1 MYHLY
6 LLRHGKSDWTENTDD
21 FNRPINDRG
30 KRAAQRIG
38 VWMAQNK
45 LNPDYVISSPA
56 ERTKVTAQKMLK
68 AKGQGEQSIILDE
81 RIYMAEERDLFT
93 VLKEIPDKTKSV
105 LLVAHNPAI
114 EMLFLSLQNK
124 KMKYLKSGK
133 LFPTATLAHLT
144 FTKPWA
150 KIKPGSAKLEHLV
163 YPKSLPK
170 TFPFPSPFGKQ
181 QRIRPAYYYSQSSV
195 VPYQFKNGKLQVL
208 VIASSKNKHFVI
220 PKGIIEPGLT
230 TQQSAAK
237 EALEEA
243 GAIGIVSKK
252 AIGSYQCIKWDSTCH
267 VEVFPMQ
274 VSKLLNKSDWEEK
287 HRGREWM
294 SVENAIKTLRQ
305 KELKPILLKLQQNLK
320 KGK

>member
-21 FNRPINDRG
+21 FHRPINDRG

-38 VWMAQNK
+38 VWMAKNE
-45 LNPDYVISSPA
+45 LNPEYVISSPA

-68 AKGQGEQSIILDE
+68 AKGQGEQEIVLDE
-81 RIYMAEERDLFT
+81 RIYMAEERDLYT
-93 VLKEIPDKTKSV
+93 VLKEIPNKTKTV

-124 KMKYLKSGK
+124 KMKYLKRGK

-144 FTKPWA
+144 LSKPWS
-150 KIKPGSAKLEHLV
+150 KIKPGSAQFEQV
-163 YPKSLPK
+163 IYPKTLPK

-181 QRIRPAYYYSQSSV
+181 QRIRPAYYYQQSSV

-208 VIASSKNKHFVI
+208 IIASSKNKHFVI
-220 PKGIIEPGLT
+220 PKGIIEPGLSS
-230 TQQSAAK
+230 QQSAAK

-252 AIGSYQCIKWDSTCH
+252 SIGSYDYTKWESTCH
-267 VEVFPMQ
+267 VEVYPMQ
-274 VSKLLNKSDWEEK
+274 VTELLDKADWDEK
-287 HRGREWM
+287 HRGRQWM
-294 SVENAIKTLRQ
+294 SIKEAAKTVRQ

-320 KGK
+320 KDK